1 MADEQ
6 KPLEVSPEAPQPKA
20 QNASMTEA
28 EFIARLEDL
37 IASARAAGLRHV
49 PFIVGKYAARNVADV
64 FGNFLDE
71 LDQNYSDRRQG
82 RRSRGSQERGDE
94 R

>member
-6 KPLEVSPEAPQPKA
+6 EPREVSPEAPQPAKA
-20 QNASMTEA
+20 QNAPMTEA
-28 EFIARLEDL
+28 DFIARLEDL

-64 FGNFLDE
+64 FGNFLDA
-71 LDQNYSDRRQG
+71 LDQNYSNRKSG
-82 RRSRGSQERGDE
+82 KG
-94 R
+94 